1 MTHFLA
7 SKENPDGFR
16 LEDVFIALRK
26 DLVKRSTLILDD
38 DRPQARQVLDND
50 IKILSLLSECIH
62 TAEESSRLL
71 DHAFGKHQEG
81 KPRIGHL

>member
-7 SKENPDGFR
+7 DDKHPDGYR
-16 LEDVFIALRK
+16 LEEILIALRK
-26 DLVKRSTLILDD
+26 DLVRRSTLILDD

-50 IKILSLLSECIH
+50 IKIMNLLSECIS

-71 DHAFGKHQEG
+71 DHAFGKHVAGQ
-81 KPRIGHL
+81 PRIGRL